1 MPLSLG
7 EQKDMPGIDQQIA
20 NIRTHADVLMKIP
33 AGEQFIGNIQAVIS
47 IALTDIA
54 RILETMRANERRRG
68 PS

>member
-1 MPLSLG
+1 
-7 EQKDMPGIDQQIA
+7 
-20 NIRTHADVLMKIP
+20 VLMKIP